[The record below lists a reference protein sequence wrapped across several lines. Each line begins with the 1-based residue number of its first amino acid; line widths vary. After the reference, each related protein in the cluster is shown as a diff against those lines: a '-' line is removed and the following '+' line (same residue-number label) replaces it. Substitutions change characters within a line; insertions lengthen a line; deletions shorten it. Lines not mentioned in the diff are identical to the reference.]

1 MLLPVIPLAF
11 HAAISNEIAGVA
23 FLQLDVI
30 TSSNAAGS
38 TVLHRVALS
47 FYSCAHFHTTII
59 TQRRQHPAPNESPNE
74 GMSEGSTE

>member
-1 MLLPVIPLAF
+1 MMLPVIPLAF

-23 FLQLDVI
+23 SLQFDVI
-30 TSSNAAGS
+30 SSRDAAGS
-38 TVLHRVALS
+38 TTLHRVALS

-59 TQRRQHPAPNESPNE
+59 TQRRQHPAPNEYNE